1 MNILVFTSQI
11 HKVGGYE
18 RLSIE
23 LAVELNRLGYRADL
37 LSLYTNDIDG
47 VLNAQEEL
55 TASGVQE
62 IHYLGLSVKPSFISV
77 LKSILRFRRLL
88 LTKKYNAVEV
98 SGFTQSLVVAI
109 GTIGIGAKVIIG
121 IHQCY
126 YKNIHNCFRYFIW
139 VNILRLC
146 THVKFYAIT
155 QAVARDWIDFSN
167 IHSKRLNVVLNSVN
181 DRFFDSTCLFDSRS
195 LLRNEFRFADNQC
208 LLLFVGRLV
217 KSKGIDTL
225 FDATKTLLNTNP
237 NWHLML
243 VGREDNSESANDSLY
258 LKSIKNEISTSSW
271 GKRVHFLGERNNVPD
286 IMADCDLL
294 IHPPR
299 FEGFG
304 LILAEALAIGLPVVA
319 SNVGGIPEVL
329 AGTDSLMVP
338 ADDALALKD
347 AIESALAMPQA
358 KVVEAIS
365 KGKSRAEA
373 FRAEKRAMS
382 IVALLQ
388 A

>member
-11 HKVGGYE
+11 HRVGGYE
-18 RLSIE
+18 RLATE

-37 LSLYTNDIDG
+37 LSLYTKDIDG
-47 VLNAQEEL
+47 VLNAQEKL
-55 TASGVQE
+55 VASGVPE
-62 IHYLGLSVKPSFISV
+62 IHHLGLSVKPSFISV
-77 LKSILRFRRLL
+77 LKSIFRFRKLL
-88 LTKKYNAVEV
+88 ITNKYNAVEV
-98 SGFTQSLVVAI
+98 SGFTQSLIAAI
-109 GTIGIGAKVIIG
+109 GTIGIDIKVIMG

-126 YKNIHNCFRYFIW
+126 YKKIHNGFKYFIW

-155 QAVARDWIDFSN
+155 QAVATDWIIFSS

-181 DRFFDSTCLFDSRS
+181 DQFFDSNYTFESRS
-195 LLRNEFRFADNQC
+195 LLRSELGFAYNQC

-217 KSKGIDTL
+217 NSKGIDTL
-225 FDATKTLLNTNP
+225 FDATKTLLNN
-237 NWHLML
+237 NSNCHLIL
-243 VGREDNSESANDSLY
+243 VGREDDSESATDSLY
-258 LKSIKNEISTSSW
+258 LKNIKNELSTSSW

-286 IMADCDLL
+286 IMAACDLL
-294 IHPPR
+294 IHPAR

-304 LILAEALAIGLPVVA
+304 LILAEALTIGLPVVA
-319 SNVGGIPEVL
+319 SNVGGISEVL
-329 AGTDSLMVP
+329 AGTDSFMVP
-338 ADDALALKD
+338 ADDACALKD

-358 KVVEAIS
+358 KVVEAVS

-373 FRAEKRAMS
+373 FRAEKRAMA